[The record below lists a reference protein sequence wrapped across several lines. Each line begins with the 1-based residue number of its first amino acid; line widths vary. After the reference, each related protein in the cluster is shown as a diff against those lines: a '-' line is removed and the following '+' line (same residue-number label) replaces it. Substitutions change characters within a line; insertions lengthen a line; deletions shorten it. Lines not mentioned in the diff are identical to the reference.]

1 MIQSA
6 EDTHEEVCAQQES
19 YNLSLNAEV
28 EELWAKKRKLSSN
41 LVTREKALAI
51 IKQEKDD
58 LSAQLQHQQLEFQQ
72 LQEKYVLLSE
82 DKRKQDVNIKKW
94 VRRASKAEKMVL
106 KLEEKNESLQEQCQN
121 HDTIIANLD
130 EHVDHLLSIEQTLSS
145 EKEKAEK
152 EAECWASEAMRYHIQ
167 ADDAKNYALG
177 LRGLAQQIANGEP
190 MTRNEF
196 HQFFGLIRDGINEI
210 SAYDGPR
217 LWKV

>member
-1 MIQSA
+1 
-6 EDTHEEVCAQQES
+6 
-19 YNLSLNAEV
+19 
-28 EELWAKKRKLSSN
+28 
-41 LVTREKALAI
+41 LAI

-167 ADDAKNYALG
+167 VDDAKNYALG
-177 LRGLAQQIANGEP
+177 LQGLAQQIADGEP
-190 MTRNEF
+190 MTKNEF

-217 LWKV
+217 LWKY

>member
-1 MIQSA
+1 M
-6 EDTHEEVCAQQES
+6 
-19 YNLSLNAEV
+19 
-28 EELWAKKRKLSSN
+28 
-41 LVTREKALAI
+41 AI
-51 IKQEKDD
+51 IKLEKDD
-58 LSAQLQHQQLEFQQ
+58 LSAHLQYQQLEFQQ

-82 DKRKQDVNIKKW
+82 DKRKQDVNMKRW

-106 KLEEKNESLQEQCQN
+106 KLKEKKESLQEQCQN
-121 HDTIIANLD
+121 QDTIIPNLD

-145 EKEKAEK
+145 EKENAEK
-152 EAECWASEAMRYHIQ
+152 EVECWASEAMRYHVQ

-177 LRGLAQQIANGEP
+177 LRGLAQQIADGEP

-217 LWKV
+217 LWKD

>member
-6 EDTHEEVCAQQES
+6 EDIHEEVRAQQES
-19 YNLSLNAEV
+19 YNLNLNAEV
-28 EELWAKKRKLSSN
+28 EELWAKKRKLESN
-41 LVTREKALAI
+41 LATRETTLAI

-58 LSAQLQHQQLEFQQ
+58 LSAQLQHQQLQFQQ

-82 DKRKQDVNIKKW
+82 DKRKQDVNMKRW

-106 KLEEKNESLQEQCQN
+106 KLEEKNESLQEQHQN
-121 HDTIIANLD
+121 QDLVIANLD
-130 EHVDHLLSIEQTLSS
+130 EHVDHLLSVEQTLSS
-145 EKEKAEK
+145 EKENAER
-152 EAECWASEAMRYHIQ
+152 EAERWASEAMRYHVQ

-177 LRGLAQQIANGEP
+177 LRGLAQQVADGEP

-210 SAYDGPR
+210 SAYDSPR
-217 LWKV
+217 FWKD